1 MVFNRKKVEGFN
13 ELNTILNEH
22 KDRIIIL
29 FTGSKNDGKNWCPDC
44 VQAEPIIEKVI
55 EKIVSSDDTD
65 LTFIECGVGQRTE
78 QVYFFIQNNFHICGK
93 ILDLSNFFYNYMLIR
108 MKYFNYPTFN
118 MIIVFN
124 YGNFSWKDQ
133 KNAFRTDE
141 RFKLKEIPTLMDY
154 NNKAK
159 KLSGEQCANEL
170 LVEELFLED

>member
-13 ELNTILNEH
+13 ELNTVLNEH

-65 LTFIECGVGQRTE
+65 LTFIECGVGQRT
-78 QVYFFIQNNFHICGK
+78 
-93 ILDLSNFFYNYMLIR
+93 D
-108 MKYFNYPTFN
+108 
-118 MIIVFN
+118 
-124 YGNFSWKDQ
+124 WKDQ